1 MMAVAMFP
9 EGSSWLII
17 GATLLAFFAQPGIAM
32 MESGFVRTKNA
43 TDMLMRVFTNFS
55 ISFLVV
61 LLLGAGFLWGDDIG
75 GFIGAPVFDFIL
87 SDNVRFAYLFFFIMV
102 CSAITAIAYGAV
114 AERTPFS
121 AFCLGSVISGA
132 LLYPVVGH
140 WIWNSSGWL
149 AEIGF
154 HDFSGGAAIH
164 IVGGTIAFVGCKMI
178 GPRIGKYNL
187 DGTAN
192 AIRGHDLGLSLQGVL
207 FLLLGWM
214 GITAGFYIIRQPLVS
229 LGFVLVTM
237 NTAIAASILTTM
249 VVTWIRYHKPDVS
262 MMANSAIAGIAAIA
276 SGADVITP
284 AEAVA
289 VGIITGA
296 VVVFAI
302 EGIDKHTRLDDPTGA
317 ITVHGI
323 SGILG
328 CLLTGVFEVGG
339 NMALFMTQL
348 SGIVAVVIYA
358 GIISAVMFF
367 AISKVTSLRV
377 SQSEEINGLNFWEHG
392 LAEVYSM
399 DAPVLDPM
407 ANTDVPA
414 DAIPTLQGIKARG
427 ALRQGQ
433 DQKAEPVPAEEA
445 VPVEHRPVKVSR
457 TSPKMTEV
465 AIITSELRFEALK
478 DALEKVGITGMT
490 VTKVLGFGLQ
500 KGHADVY
507 RGTKLRSRLLPKVK
521 VELVVSAIPP
531 QRIVDVAKKILY
543 TGHYGD
549 GKIFIY
555 DVENVVKIRTGE
567 EGYDALQDY
576 PT

>member
-17 GATLLAFFAQPGIAM
+17 GATLLAFFVQPGIAM

-87 SDNVRFAYLFFFIMV
+87 SDNVRFSYLLFYIIV

-114 AERTPFS
+114 AERTTFS
-121 AFCLGSVISGA
+121 TFCLGSVIAGA

-140 WIWNSSGWL
+140 WIWNSGGWL

-214 GITAGFYIIRQPLVS
+214 GITTGFYIMRQPLVS
-229 LGFVLVTM
+229 LGFVLITM

-289 VGIITGA
+289 VGVITGA

-339 NMALFMTQL
+339 NMALIMTQL
-348 SGIVAVVIYA
+348 SGIVAVVVYA

-433 DQKAEPVPAEEA
+433 AQAAEPVPAEEA

-507 RGTKLRSRLLPKVK
+507 RGTKMRSRLLPKVK
-521 VELVVSAIPP
+521 VEMVVSAIPP
-531 QRIVDVAKKILY
+531 QRIIDVAKKILY

>member
-17 GATLLAFFAQPGIAM
+17 GATLLAFFVQPGIAM

-87 SDNVRFAYLFFFIMV
+87 SDNVRFSYLLFYIIV

-114 AERTPFS
+114 AERTTFS
-121 AFCLGSVISGA
+121 TFCLGSVIAGA

-140 WIWNSSGWL
+140 WIWNSGGWL

-214 GITAGFYIIRQPLVS
+214 GITTGFYIMRQPLVS
-229 LGFVLVTM
+229 LGFVLITM

-289 VGIITGA
+289 VGVITGA

-339 NMALFMTQL
+339 NMALIMTQL
-348 SGIVAVVIYA
+348 SGIVAVVVYA

-433 DQKAEPVPAEEA
+433 AQAAEPVPAEEA

-507 RGTKLRSRLLPKVK
+507 RGTKMRSRLLPKVK
-521 VELVVSAIPP
+521 VEMVVSAIPP